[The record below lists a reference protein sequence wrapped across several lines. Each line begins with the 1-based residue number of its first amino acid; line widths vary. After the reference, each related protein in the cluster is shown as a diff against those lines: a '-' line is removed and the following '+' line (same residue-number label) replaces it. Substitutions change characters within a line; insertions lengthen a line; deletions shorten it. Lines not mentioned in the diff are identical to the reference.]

1 MCRGCIPAL
10 RFVDAV
16 PPAARERKTYKA
28 AQTFRRTA
36 RIRNIPLSK
45 ERKMKVVYDDGG
57 RSAAGYKGKARD
69 CVARAI
75 AIVSGRP
82 YKEIYRELANGTGE
96 QRATKRT
103 SKRSASARNGINTGR
118 KWFREYM
125 RGLGFVWTPC
135 MKIGTGCKVH
145 LADGELPMGRLVV
158 ALSRHYTAVID
169 GVIHDTLDPQRDKSR
184 TYEPDRGQVLKPNQ
198 GRNQIGVWTEVGGR
212 CVYGYWAMG

>member
-1 MCRGCIPAL
+1 
-10 RFVDAV
+10 
-16 PPAARERKTYKA
+16 
-28 AQTFRRTA
+28 
-36 RIRNIPLSK
+36 
-45 ERKMKVVYDDGG
+45 MKVVYNDGG
-57 RSAAGYKGKARD
+57 RSAAGYQGKARD

-82 YKEIYRELANGTGE
+82 YKEIYRELAKGTGE

-212 CVYGYWAMG
+212 CVYGYWTMG